1 MKAASISLLP
11 AGSQSAL
18 ELFWGAWGR
27 RTATFRVCPSSV
39 VHRAA
44 AERAAELLSPPRS
57 GAAGGKDTS
66 LSAGEGTCVDC
77 IQHSWTVKVTAIRH
91 LPRTER
97 SFQQLS
103 TVLPVPST
111 QLTSRSAYLSF
122 SQSCTDT
129 REGLAGSSAPRHREG
144 EQFAQG
150 HAERLGQKRPILTPG
165 LRCGEQEGGK
175 GERERS
181 RKAAAAGTCRRGAP
195 GGQEEVSEAG

>member
-1 MKAASISLLP
+1 MGTQDGDLQSVPQLRGAQGGCGKGSRAAL
-11 AGSQSAL
+11 ASAL
-18 ELFWGAWGR
+18 RGCGGKGH
-27 RTATFRVCPSSV
+27 V
-39 VHRAA
+39 
-44 AERAAELLSPPRS
+44 AER
-57 GAAGGKDTS
+57 GGRHVC
-66 LSAGEGTCVDC
+66 GDC
-77 IQHSWTVKVTAIRH
+77 IQHSWTVKVTAIHH

-122 SQSCTDT
+122 SQSYTDT

-150 HAERLGQKRPILTPG
+150 HAERVGQKRPILTPG
-165 LRCGEQEGGK
+165 LRCGEHEGGK

-195 GGQEEVSEAG
+195 GGREEVSEAG

>member
-1 MKAASISLLP
+1 MGSVGTQDGDLQSVPQLRGAQGGCGKGSRAAL
-11 AGSQSAL
+11 ASAL
-18 ELFWGAWGR
+18 RGCGGKGH
-27 RTATFRVCPSSV
+27 V
-39 VHRAA
+39 
-44 AERAAELLSPPRS
+44 AER
-57 GAAGGKDTS
+57 GGRHVC
-66 LSAGEGTCVDC
+66 GDC